1 MPGARVMESG
11 IHYAESLLCIL
22 KLTFGGAIDGSGQPT
37 MTHMIASPP
46 LDTRELVERAEARA
60 ITPEL
65 AARLIRSTGTG
76 LVSLMA
82 AASALRD
89 RHKGTRVTYS
99 RKVFIPLT
107 NLCRDACGYCTFA
120 KAP

>member
-1 MPGARVMESG
+1 MAQV
-11 IHYAESLLCIL
+11 
-22 KLTFGGAIDGSGQPT
+22 
-37 MTHMIASPP
+37 IASPP
-46 LDTRELVERAEARA
+46 FDPRELVERAEARA

-65 AARLIRSTGTG
+65 AARLIRATGTE

-89 RHKGTRVTYS
+89 QYKGARVTYS

-107 NLCRDACGYCTFA
+107 NL
-120 KAP
+120 